1 MAVLVRTV
9 DRRVADSARVLA
21 GLAGLALA
29 VALRVHVAGDAGSR
43 SARAGLVFA
52 LLLVCLAAG
61 TARREAALAE
71 VTARRTASICG
82 AGLLGAAVL
91 CIPAAWRHLAFGASS
106 ISGAGFW
113 PWAAVVAVVA
123 VAEESLLRGSLYR
136 AIEVRC
142 GTVAAV
148 GLTSVA
154 FALLHVPVYGW
165 GVLPLDLAVGV
176 WLGALRAVTGS
187 VAVPAAAHA
196 LADLAGWW
204 LR

>member
-1 MAVLVRTV
+1 MTVLVRTGV
-9 DRRVADSARVLA
+9 RRAADSARVIV
-21 GLAGLALA
+21 GLGGLALA
-29 VALRVHVAGDAGSR
+29 VAARVGVAGDAGSR

-52 LLLVCLAAG
+52 LLLVCLAA
-61 TARREAALAE
+61 
-71 VTARRTASICG
+71 VTARRDAALFEVTPRRLLTIVG
-82 AGLLGAAVL
+82 AGAFGAAVL
-91 CIPAAWRHLAFGASS
+91 CIPAAWRHFLFGAAS

-136 AIEVRC
+136 AVDVRY
-142 GTVAAV
+142 GAAAAIGV
-148 GLTSVA
+148 SSVA

-165 GVLPLDLAVGV
+165 DVLPLDLAVGV